1 MKVVLFCGGMGM
13 RLREYSESIPKP
25 MVNIGYRPIL
35 WHIMKYYAHYGHT
48 EFILCLGWKADY
60 IKKYFLEYE
69 ECISNDF
76 VLSGGGSQVDLI
88 SSDIQDWKI
97 TFCDTGVASN
107 IGERL
112 VAVEQ
117 HLGDDETFLANYTD
131 GLCDL
136 HLPEMIDFH
145 HQHNAVASFLAVKP
159 SQSFHTVNMGHDGAV
174 QSIRAVTET
183 DIRINAGYFVLQR
196 EIFDYIR
203 RGEELVNEPFS
214 RLIDENRLYARP
226 FNGFFGCMDTFKEKQ
241 TLDDMHRRGETPW
254 QVWDSVS
261 QEDARVDEEFAVVE
275 QMRELMDAIRD
286 VGAEVPDCEHSDE
299 DSGVLSADSLSS

>member
-25 MVNIGYRPIL
+25 MVDIGYRPIL
-35 WHIMKYYAHYGHT
+35 WHIMKYYAHFGHR

-76 VLSGGGSQVDLI
+76 VLSQGGQSVDLL

-112 VAVEQ
+112 CAVEE

-131 GLCDL
+131 GLSTLDL
-136 HLPEMIDFH
+136 PDMIHFH
-145 HQHNAVASFLAVKP
+145 KQNNAVATFLAVKP
-159 SQSFHTVNMGHDGAV
+159 SQSFHTVSVNGAGAV
-174 QSIRAVTET
+174 DAIEAVQDT
-183 DIRINAGYFVLQR
+183 DIRINAGFFVLQR
-196 EIFDYIR
+196 EIFSYIN
-203 RGEELVNEPFS
+203 RGEELVCEPFN
-214 RLIDENRLYARP
+214 RLIADNKLFANP
-226 FNGFFGCMDTFKEKQ
+226 FDGFFGCMDTFKEKQ
-241 TLDDMHRRGETPW
+241 MLDDQYRRGDTPW
-254 QVWDSVS
+254 QVWNQPADTKAGINLINEM
-261 QEDARVDEEFAVVE
+261 QE
-275 QMRELMDAIRD
+275 L
-286 VGAEVPDCEHSDE
+286 SDE
-299 DSGVLSADSLSS
+299 IREERTTTETPSPI